1 MNQEI
6 QNQILSQLNQSFIS
20 KVILFGSQAEGT
32 AGEDSDIDL
41 LVVTKDKEMP
51 ATFKEKMKVYN
62 KVYWL
67 LKDIKKQHS
76 IDLLVYTQPLYEKF
90 ISSDSMFS
98 REVINNGKVIY
109 EKPDN

>member
-6 QNQILSQLNQSFIS
+6 QKQILSQLSQSFIS
-20 KVILFGSQAEGT
+20 KVILFGSQATGT
-32 AGEDSDIDL
+32 SGEDSDIDL
-41 LVVTKDKEMP
+41 LVVTKDQNIP
-51 ATFKEKMKVYN
+51 ASFSEKMKVYN

-67 LKDIKKQHS
+67 LKDIKKQYS

-109 EKPDN
+109 EKQDN